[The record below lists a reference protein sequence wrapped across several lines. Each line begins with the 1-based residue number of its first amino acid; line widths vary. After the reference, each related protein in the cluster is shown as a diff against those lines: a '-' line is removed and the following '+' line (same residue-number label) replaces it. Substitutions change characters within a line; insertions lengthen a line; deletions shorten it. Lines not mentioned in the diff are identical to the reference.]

1 MFSYLLVNGSSW
13 YGETILGIVANKRP
27 IDVWINLAL
36 PQNQGLLKSKTQH
49 LDTFAPFTL
58 PHGIQDIYIY
68 PSGLG
73 HETLKHLS
81 LSQMTPSKWEDTL
94 LGISK
99 ATEKIRTDDVGWFIY
114 PMLSLDRLP
123 FQCSNSWPKWSSKM
137 ADHGQQAQLS
147 QTHAT
152 SSFRP
157 RILEGFLS
165 KAQVENGWKWC
176 KWLTDL
182 QFSFLPFSNQTWQ
195 WETPRL
201 VRWFSRQKKT
211 SSFGDFQPCLMTQRR
226 VCCSHQVYGL
236 QNQHLTWKTGSAFH
250 DDDRQTIISIHINHF
265 FGDDLEMQPIFW
277 ETYEHSCCLFE
288 MI

>member
-1 MFSYLLVNGSSW
+1 MGRYSARNFNSDRKNQKRRCWVVHLSDAELGS
-13 YGETILGIVANKRP
+13 T
-27 IDVWINLAL
+27 
-36 PQNQGLLKSKTQH
+36 
-49 LDTFAPFTL
+49 TL
-58 PHGIQDIYIY
+58 PIFEF
-68 PSGLG
+68 L
-73 HETLKHLS
+73 
-81 LSQMTPSKWEDTL
+81 
-94 LGISK
+94 
-99 ATEKIRTDDVGWFIY
+99 ATT
-114 PMLSLDRLP
+114 
-123 FQCSNSWPKWSSKM
+123 WSSKM
-137 ADHGQQAQLS
+137 ADRGQQAQLS
-147 QTHAT
+147 QIHAT

-201 VRWFSRQKKT
+201 VRWFLRQKKT

-226 VCCSHQVYGL
+226 VCCYHQVYGL
-236 QNQHLTWKTGSAFH
+236 RNQHLTWKTGSAFH